1 MSAPPRPSSDI
12 NITPM
17 IDVLLVLLVI
27 FMASLPVSQRSLD
40 VQLPQEVKSREPVE
54 PSHHI
59 VAEIDTGPSVSINS
73 QPVPMSELEARLTA
87 IFEDRR
93 DKTLYV
99 AGAASLPYAD
109 VITVID
115 AARGAGVERIG
126 VITEGMRQ
134 AARAGS

>member
-1 MSAPPRPSSDI
+1 MQKPPQPSSDI

-27 FMASLPVSQRSLD
+27 FMAALPMTQRSLD
-40 VQLPQEVKSREPVE
+40 VQLPPQAKSPPPVD
-54 PSHHI
+54 STQI
-59 VAEIDTGPSVSINS
+59 VAEIDAARAISINR
-73 QPVPMSELEARLTA
+73 QPVSMTELESRLTA
-87 IFEDRR
+87 IFESRR

-99 AGAASLPYAD
+99 AGAASLPYSD
-109 VITVID
+109 IIVVID